1 MSWTVPISQFGG
13 VIALVMVKVK
23 IKTCLFF
30 NRNFFFSLW
39 SFGHFDNLCI
49 IIYRTAPDRAV
60 SAQPRGQ
67 WALVQGIKIG
77 RHDWEALKD

>member
-30 NRNFFFSLW
+30 NRFFFFFLC
-39 SFGHFDNLCI
+39 GHLVI
-49 IIYRTAPDRAV
+49 LIIYA
-60 SAQPRGQ
+60 
-67 WALVQGIKIG
+67 
-77 RHDWEALKD
+77 